1 MRITKLQ
8 AENFKRLRA
17 VDITPAGDAVVI
29 GGRNAQGKS
38 SVLDAIMAALSGK
51 RGAKNLTRPIRDGES
66 RASVVV
72 ELDDLRVERRWT
84 HAGSTVTV
92 GPRDGS
98 ARYNSP
104 QSILDKL
111 LGELAF
117 DPLAFAQA
125 DAKSQVDMIIDIIG
139 RENFDRIAAAHK
151 EAYESRTIVNREVR
165 KLRARLLD
173 PVPSSAAP
181 AERVDLGEVNRELL
195 VAHKREALRAE
206 WVKLCAELKMIEDAA
221 QSLPEARSIEDLTS
235 LLETAEAA
243 NRQAD
248 EYERVQELRE
258 QLHEAERESDRL
270 SDTLTR
276 LAGEKDDLIRHSQLP
291 VPGLSFDE
299 EGVSLNGIPFI
310 QASAAERLRTSV
322 AMAMAMNPELRVI
335 LIRDASLLD
344 ADSRQAITDLAREQD
359 YQIWLEVV
367 GDPGEI
373 GVIIEDG
380 AVAAP

>member
-17 VDITPAGDAVVI
+17 VDITPADDAVVI

-98 ARYNSP
+98 AKYNSP

-165 KLRARLLD
+165 SLRARVD
-173 PVPSSAAP
+173 SAPSTAP
-181 AERVDLGEVNRELL
+181 AERVDLSEVNRELL
-195 VAHKREALRAE
+195 VAYKREALRAE
-206 WVKLCAELKMIEDAA
+206 WVKLNAQMEKIGIEARA
-221 QSLPEARSIEDLTS
+221 LPEARSIEDLTS

-243 NRQAD
+243 NRQVD
-248 EYERVQELRE
+248 EYERAKELRE

-276 LAGEKDDLIRHSQLP
+276 LAGEKETLIRHSQLP

-299 EGVSLNGIPFI
+299 EGVSLNGIPFV

-380 AVAAP
+380 TVAAQ